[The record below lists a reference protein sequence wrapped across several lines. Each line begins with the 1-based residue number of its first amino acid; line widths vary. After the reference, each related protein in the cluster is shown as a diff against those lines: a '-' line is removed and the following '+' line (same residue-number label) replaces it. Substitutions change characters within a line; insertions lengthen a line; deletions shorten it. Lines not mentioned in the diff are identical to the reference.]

1 MGERGKVKGGGQECL
16 VAAIVNENLV
26 LLRSQIFARERDARL
41 SVMRKDILPLCDKHY
56 RTMEF
61 CLAPLTASHSV
72 EYFRCTEKFCPR
84 CFSESL
90 GYVTPIR
97 DDEPILTREQPR
109 CERHGR
115 PMMISGLDRQRNVLR
130 YACPEDGC
138 GESLVK

>member
-1 MGERGKVKGGGQECL
+1 
-16 VAAIVNENLV
+16 
-26 LLRSQIFARERDARL
+26 
-41 SVMRKDILPLCDKHY
+41 MRRDILPLCDKHY

-90 GYVTPIR
+90 GYVTPVR
-97 DDEPILTREQPR
+97 DDEPILTPNQPK
-109 CERHGR
+109 CDRHGR

-130 YACPEDGC
+130 YVCPEDGC